1 MVFGECRSHSSCCPP
16 LDSNGASSSVEIL
29 TNFSDQEEKVFNSLY
44 TLIDDARSLRIYA
57 ATALHHIQVRG

>member
-1 MVFGECRSHSSCCPP
+1 M
-16 LDSNGASSSVEIL
+16 DSNDASSSVEIL